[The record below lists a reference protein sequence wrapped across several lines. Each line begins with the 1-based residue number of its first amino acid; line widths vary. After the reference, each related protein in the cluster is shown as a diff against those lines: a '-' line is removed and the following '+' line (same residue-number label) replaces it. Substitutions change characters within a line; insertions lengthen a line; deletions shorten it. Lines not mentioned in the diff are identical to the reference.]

1 MFRWFL
7 ETNASCVA
15 LVLWMD
21 GWMVINVFAVAKIA
35 QNPAFVAWEAVCKK
49 KQQQISKKKLN
60 TKII

>member
-1 MFRWFL
+1 MS
-7 ETNASCVA
+7 ASCVA

-21 GWMVINVFAVAKIA
+21 GWMVFNVFAVAKIA